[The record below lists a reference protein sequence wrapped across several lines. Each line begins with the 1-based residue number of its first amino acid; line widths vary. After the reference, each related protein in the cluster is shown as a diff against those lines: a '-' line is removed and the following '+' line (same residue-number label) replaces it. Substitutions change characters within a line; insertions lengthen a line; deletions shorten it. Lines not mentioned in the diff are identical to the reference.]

1 MRDSMPHSRQKLGDF
16 GEAAAAAHLARLGC
30 RPVERK
36 WRCPFGEIDLIV
48 RDGAELVF
56 VEVRTRRGSYP
67 PAESIDLTKQHKLAQ
82 LAYTYLQNMVAT
94 EQPWRIDVIAVTIG
108 HNGRILQLE
117 HIRHAI
123 EG

>member
-1 MRDSMPHSRQKLGDF
+1 MALPVWRDRPDCSR
-16 GEAAAAAHLARLGC
+16 
-30 RPVERK
+30 
-36 WRCPFGEIDLIV
+36 WR
-48 RDGAELVF
+48 RAVF